1 MMCHS
6 LNKYFYNSKYPI
18 FSLSK
23 IDNLKYKED
32 EFNNFCFDCGK
43 MNPEL
48 ISINNGIFICK
59 KCGMDHMLFP
69 GGASILIK
77 NDISSLSDKEIKL
90 LQYGGNKKL
99 YDFIYSQCPTL
110 MNLPRRF
117 LYTSPLLNFY
127 QNKLEESVNKVQNN
141 KNFCPNKLCNLQI
154 NPNYSVKE
162 IINNSLK
169 KYHRDFFNT
178 EILNE
183 NNDSEFNNTVKYKL
197 DDDKSKSHKFNQR
210 TNNTNANTISNSN
223 TLTYISERT
232 NDNYNYNT
240 KKSNDSKNRIGLKI
254 NNIIYNKPKISNGLN
269 ILKNEKNK
277 YDINNK
283 NFRYSA
289 CISNTI
295 DNTIDNNYYSNNSID
310 FKKLSYNSLLKG
322 YENYQ
327 KYNNTEFY
335 FRTKNEYDN
344 NITNKKMFS
353 TIDSNFYDYKKENI
367 RQNIINRYDSYNSI
381 TRRNKSE
388 RKIREIIIKKNM
400 NKLKNNIDNLM
411 TLSNNP
417 RKPITVNLKVHNSP
431 LENSL
436 NDRYIS
442 KKHSTDFDMKEI
454 RNYND
459 KRNIK
464 TFEINN
470 RYRTTNRNIID
481 YMNKNSKNTKNYNG
495 KILKKININKI
506 NNNKNNINNSI
517 NKDSKN
523 GRIFRNLNKENFDS
537 KQNIKVNKTFEHRRS
552 ISNYLFNK
560 NKLDLKEMKKIYIK
574 NRIKNPKE
582 KNLNINES
590 QEMKTINNNLFL
602 RDNVDQFQILPC
614 IIHKKNENI
623 KRRNKVIIGRNNS
636 INEYKTESKNINN
649 SEEVLNGETFKYS
662 IRNKY
667 KREKAI
673 QN

>member
-6 LNKYFYNSKYPI
+6 LNKFYYNSKYPI
-18 FSLSK
+18 FSLNK

-77 NDISSLSDKEIKL
+77 NDINLLSDKEIKL

-99 YDFIYSQCPTL
+99 YDFIYNQCPTL

-141 KNFCPNKLCNLQI
+141 KNFCPNKFNDLYI

-169 KYHRDFFNT
+169 NYHRDLFNT

-183 NNDSEFNNTVKYKL
+183 NNDIEFNNSIKYKL
-197 DDDKSKSHKFNQR
+197 DDENTKSHKFNQR

-232 NDNYNYNT
+232 NDNCNYNT
-240 KKSNDSKNRIGLKI
+240 RKSIESKKRLGLKKNI
-254 NNIIYNKPKISNGLN
+254 IIYNKPKIPNGLN
-269 ILKNEKNK
+269 ILKNEKYK
-277 YDINNK
+277 FEISNK
-283 NFRYSA
+283 NSKYNTF
-289 CISNTI
+289 ISNTI
-295 DNTIDNNYYSNNSID
+295 DNTNDNNYYTNNSID

-322 YENYQ
+322 YETHQ
-327 KYNNTEFY
+327 KYNNTELY
-335 FRTKNEYDN
+335 FRTKNDNDN

-353 TIDSNFYDYKKENI
+353 TIDSNYYDYKTENI
-367 RQNIINRYDSYNSI
+367 RQNIINRYDSNNSI
-381 TRRNKSE
+381 TRRNNSE

-400 NKLKNNIDNLM
+400 NKLKNNKDSLM

-417 RKPITVNLKVHNSP
+417 RKPITVNLKIHNTIDH
-431 LENSL
+431 SL
-436 NDRYIS
+436 NDKYIS
-442 KKHSTDFDMKEI
+442 NKYSTDFEMKEI

-459 KRNIK
+459 KSKIK
-464 TFEINN
+464 KIEIKD
-470 RYRTTNRNIID
+470 RYGTTNRNMID
-481 YMNKNSKNTKNYNG
+481 YMNKKSKIIKNYNG
-495 KILKKININKI
+495 KILKQNNINKI
-506 NNNKNNINNSI
+506 NNNSI
-517 NKDSKN
+517 NKNINKNIKN
-523 GRIFRNLNKENFDS
+523 GRIFRNLKNENIDS
-537 KQNIKVNKTFEHRRS
+537 KINIKVNKTFEHRRS

-560 NKLDLKEMKKIYIK
+560 NKMDLKEMKKIYIK
-574 NRIKNPKE
+574 NRINNPRE
-582 KNLNINES
+582 KNINKSES
-590 QEMKTINNNLFL
+590 EIKTINNNFFFK
-602 RDNVDQFQILPC
+602 DHVDQFQILPY
-614 IIHKKNENI
+614 IIHKKNENN
-623 KRRNKVIIGRNNS
+623 KRENNVKIGRINS
-636 INEYKTESKNINN
+636 FNEYKEDIKNINN
-649 SEEVLNGETFKYS
+649 SKEQVNGETFKYS
-662 IRNKY
+662 IRKKY
-667 KREKAI
+667 KKEKEKRKSK
-673 QN
+673 

>member
-1 MMCHS
+1 MCHS
-6 LNKYFYNSKYPI
+6 LNKFYYNSKYPI
-18 FSLSK
+18 FSLNK

-77 NDISSLSDKEIKL
+77 NDINLLSDKEIKF

-99 YDFIYSQCPTL
+99 YDFIYNQCPTL

-141 KNFCPNKLCNLQI
+141 KNFCPNKFNDLYI

-169 KYHRDFFNT
+169 NYHRDLFNT

-183 NNDSEFNNTVKYKL
+183 NNDIEFNNSIKYKL
-197 DDDKSKSHKFNQR
+197 DDENTKSHKFNQR

-232 NDNYNYNT
+232 NDNCNYNT
-240 KKSNDSKNRIGLKI
+240 RKSIESKKRLGLKKNI
-254 NNIIYNKPKISNGLN
+254 IIYNKPKIPNGLN
-269 ILKNEKNK
+269 ILKNEKYK
-277 YDINNK
+277 FEISNK
-283 NFRYSA
+283 NSKYNTF
-289 CISNTI
+289 ISNTI
-295 DNTIDNNYYSNNSID
+295 DNTNDNNYYTNNSID

-322 YENYQ
+322 YETHQ
-327 KYNNTEFY
+327 KYNNTELY
-335 FRTKNEYDN
+335 FRTKNDNDN

-353 TIDSNFYDYKKENI
+353 TIDSNYYDYKTENI
-367 RQNIINRYDSYNSI
+367 RQNIINRYDSNNSI
-381 TRRNKSE
+381 TRRNNSE

-400 NKLKNNIDNLM
+400 NKLKNNKDSLM

-417 RKPITVNLKVHNSP
+417 RKPITVNLKIHNTIDH
-431 LENSL
+431 SL
-436 NDRYIS
+436 NDKYIS
-442 KKHSTDFDMKEI
+442 NKYSTDFEMKEI

-459 KRNIK
+459 KSKIK
-464 TFEINN
+464 KIEIKD
-470 RYRTTNRNIID
+470 RYGTTNRNMID
-481 YMNKNSKNTKNYNG
+481 YMNKKSTIIKNYNG
-495 KILKKININKI
+495 KILKQNNINKI
-506 NNNKNNINNSI
+506 NNNSI
-517 NKDSKN
+517 NKNINKNIKN
-523 GRIFRNLNKENFDS
+523 GRIFRNLKNENIDS
-537 KQNIKVNKTFEHRRS
+537 KINIKVNKTFEHRRS

-560 NKLDLKEMKKIYIK
+560 NKMDLKEMKKIYIK
-574 NRIKNPKE
+574 NRINNPRE
-582 KNLNINES
+582 KNINKSES
-590 QEMKTINNNLFL
+590 EIKTINNNFFFK
-602 RDNVDQFQILPC
+602 DHVDQFQILPY
-614 IIHKKNENI
+614 IIHKKNENN
-623 KRRNKVIIGRNNS
+623 KRENNVKIGRINS
-636 INEYKTESKNINN
+636 FNEYKEDIKNINN
-649 SEEVLNGETFKYS
+649 SKEQVNGETFKYS
-662 IRNKY
+662 IRKKY
-667 KREKAI
+667 KKEKEKRKSK
-673 QN
+673 

>member
-99 YDFIYSQCPTL
+99 YDFIYNQCPTL

-400 NKLKNNIDNLM
+400 NKLKNNIGNLM

-464 TFEINN
+464 AFEINN

-495 KILKKININKI
+495 KILKKNNINKI

-537 KQNIKVNKTFEHRRS
+537 KQNIKVNKTFEHR
-552 ISNYLFNK
+552 
-560 NKLDLKEMKKIYIK
+560 
-574 NRIKNPKE
+574 
-582 KNLNINES
+582 
-590 QEMKTINNNLFL
+590 
-602 RDNVDQFQILPC
+602 
-614 IIHKKNENI
+614 
-623 KRRNKVIIGRNNS
+623 
-636 INEYKTESKNINN
+636 
-649 SEEVLNGETFKYS
+649 
-662 IRNKY
+662 
-667 KREKAI
+667 
-673 QN
+673 

>member
-1 MMCHS
+1 MCHS
-6 LNKYFYNSKYPI
+6 LNKFYYNSKYPI
-18 FSLSK
+18 FSLNK

-99 YDFIYSQCPTL
+99 YDFIYNQCPTL

-141 KNFCPNKLCNLQI
+141 KNFCPNKFNDLYI

-169 KYHRDFFNT
+169 NYHRDLFNT

-183 NNDSEFNNTVKYKL
+183 NNDIEFNNSIKYKL
-197 DDDKSKSHKFNQR
+197 DDENTKSHKFNQR

-232 NDNYNYNT
+232 NDNCNYNT
-240 KKSNDSKNRIGLKI
+240 RKSIESKKRLGLKKNI
-254 NNIIYNKPKISNGLN
+254 IIYNKPKIPNGLN
-269 ILKNEKNK
+269 ILKNEKYK
-277 YDINNK
+277 FEISNK
-283 NFRYSA
+283 NSKYNTF
-289 CISNTI
+289 ISNTI
-295 DNTIDNNYYSNNSID
+295 DNTNDNNYYTNNSID

-322 YENYQ
+322 YETHQ
-327 KYNNTEFY
+327 KYNNTELY
-335 FRTKNEYDN
+335 FRTKNDNDN

-353 TIDSNFYDYKKENI
+353 TIDSNYYDYKTENI
-367 RQNIINRYDSYNSI
+367 RQNIINRYDSNNSI
-381 TRRNKSE
+381 TRRNNSE

-400 NKLKNNIDNLM
+400 NKLKNNKDSLM

-417 RKPITVNLKVHNSP
+417 RKPITVNLKIHNTIDH
-431 LENSL
+431 SL
-436 NDRYIS
+436 NDKYIS
-442 KKHSTDFDMKEI
+442 NKYSTDFEMKEI

-459 KRNIK
+459 KSKIK
-464 TFEINN
+464 KIEIKD
-470 RYRTTNRNIID
+470 RYGTTNRNMID
-481 YMNKNSKNTKNYNG
+481 YMNKKSTIIKNYNG
-495 KILKKININKI
+495 KILKQNNINKI
-506 NNNKNNINNSI
+506 NNNSI
-517 NKDSKN
+517 NKNINKNIKN
-523 GRIFRNLNKENFDS
+523 GRIFRNLKNENIDS
-537 KQNIKVNKTFEHRRS
+537 KINIKVNKTFEHRRS

-560 NKLDLKEMKKIYIK
+560 NKMDLKEMKKIYIK
-574 NRIKNPKE
+574 NRINNPRE
-582 KNLNINES
+582 KNINKSES
-590 QEMKTINNNLFL
+590 EIKTINNNFFFK
-602 RDNVDQFQILPC
+602 DHVDQFQILPY
-614 IIHKKNENI
+614 IIHKKNENN
-623 KRRNKVIIGRNNS
+623 KRENNVKIGRINS
-636 INEYKTESKNINN
+636 FNEYKEDIKNINN
-649 SEEVLNGETFKYS
+649 SKEQVNGETFKYS
-662 IRNKY
+662 IRKKY
-667 KREKAI
+667 KKEKEKRKSK
-673 QN
+673 

>member
-1 MMCHS
+1 MCHS
-6 LNKYFYNSKYPI
+6 LNKFYYNSKYPI
-18 FSLSK
+18 FSLNK

-77 NDISSLSDKEIKL
+77 NDINLLSDKEIKL

-99 YDFIYSQCPTL
+99 YDFIYNQCPTL

-141 KNFCPNKLCNLQI
+141 KNFCPNKFNDLYI

-169 KYHRDFFNT
+169 NYHRDLFNT

-183 NNDSEFNNTVKYKL
+183 NNDIEFNNSIKYKL
-197 DDDKSKSHKFNQR
+197 DDENTQSHKFNQR

-232 NDNYNYNT
+232 NDNCNYNT
-240 KKSNDSKNRIGLKI
+240 RKSIESKKRLGLKKNI
-254 NNIIYNKPKISNGLN
+254 IIYNKPKIPNGLN
-269 ILKNEKNK
+269 ILKNEKYK
-277 YDINNK
+277 FEISNK
-283 NFRYSA
+283 NSKYNTF
-289 CISNTI
+289 ISNTI
-295 DNTIDNNYYSNNSID
+295 DNTNDNNYYTNNSID

-322 YENYQ
+322 YETHQ
-327 KYNNTEFY
+327 KYNNTELY
-335 FRTKNEYDN
+335 FRTKNDNDN

-353 TIDSNFYDYKKENI
+353 TIDSNYYDYKTENI
-367 RQNIINRYDSYNSI
+367 RQNIINRYDSNDSI
-381 TRRNKSE
+381 TRRNNSE

-400 NKLKNNIDNLM
+400 NKLKNNKDSLM

-417 RKPITVNLKVHNSP
+417 RKPITVNLKIHNTIDH
-431 LENSL
+431 SL
-436 NDRYIS
+436 NDKYIS
-442 KKHSTDFDMKEI
+442 NKYSTDFEMKEI

-459 KRNIK
+459 KSKIK
-464 TFEINN
+464 KIEIKD
-470 RYRTTNRNIID
+470 RYGTTNRNMID
-481 YMNKNSKNTKNYNG
+481 YMNKKSTIIKNYNG
-495 KILKKININKI
+495 KILKQNNINKI
-506 NNNKNNINNSI
+506 NNNSI
-517 NKDSKN
+517 NKNINKNIKN
-523 GRIFRNLNKENFDS
+523 GRIFRNLKNENIDS
-537 KQNIKVNKTFEHRRS
+537 KINIKVNKTFEHRRS

-560 NKLDLKEMKKIYIK
+560 NKMDLKEMKKIYIK
-574 NRIKNPKE
+574 NRINNPRE
-582 KNLNINES
+582 KNINKSES
-590 QEMKTINNNLFL
+590 EIKTINNNFFFK
-602 RDNVDQFQILPC
+602 DHVDQFQILPY
-614 IIHKKNENI
+614 IIHKKNENN
-623 KRRNKVIIGRNNS
+623 KRENNVKIGRINS
-636 INEYKTESKNINN
+636 FNEYKEDIKNINN
-649 SEEVLNGETFKYS
+649 SKEQANGETFKYS
-662 IRNKY
+662 IRKKY
-667 KREKAI
+667 KKEKEKRKSK
-673 QN
+673 

>member
-6 LNKYFYNSKYPI
+6 LNKFYYNSKYPI
-18 FSLSK
+18 FSLNK

-77 NDISSLSDKEIKL
+77 NDINLLSDKEIKL

-99 YDFIYSQCPTL
+99 YDFIYNQCPTL

-141 KNFCPNKLCNLQI
+141 KNFCPNKFNDLYI

-169 KYHRDFFNT
+169 NYHRDLFNT

-183 NNDSEFNNTVKYKL
+183 NNDIEFNNSIKYKL
-197 DDDKSKSHKFNQR
+197 DDENTKSHKFNQR

-232 NDNYNYNT
+232 NDNCNYNT
-240 KKSNDSKNRIGLKI
+240 RKSIESKKRLGLKKNI
-254 NNIIYNKPKISNGLN
+254 IIYNKPKIPNGLN
-269 ILKNEKNK
+269 ILKNEKYK
-277 YDINNK
+277 FEISNK
-283 NFRYSA
+283 NSKYNTF
-289 CISNTI
+289 ISNTI
-295 DNTIDNNYYSNNSID
+295 DNTNDNNYYTNNSID

-322 YENYQ
+322 YETHQ
-327 KYNNTEFY
+327 KYNNTELY
-335 FRTKNEYDN
+335 FRTKNDNDN

-353 TIDSNFYDYKKENI
+353 TIDSNYYDYKTENI
-367 RQNIINRYDSYNSI
+367 RQNIINRYDSNNSI
-381 TRRNKSE
+381 TRRNNSE

-400 NKLKNNIDNLM
+400 NKLKNNKDSLM

-417 RKPITVNLKVHNSP
+417 RKPITVNLKIHNTIDH
-431 LENSL
+431 SL
-436 NDRYIS
+436 NDKYIS
-442 KKHSTDFDMKEI
+442 NKYSTDFEMKEI

-459 KRNIK
+459 KSKIK
-464 TFEINN
+464 KIEIKD
-470 RYRTTNRNIID
+470 RYGTTNRNMID
-481 YMNKNSKNTKNYNG
+481 YMNKKSKIIKNYNG
-495 KILKKININKI
+495 KILKQNNINKI
-506 NNNKNNINNSI
+506 NNNSI
-517 NKDSKN
+517 NKNINKNIKN
-523 GRIFRNLNKENFDS
+523 GRIFRNLKNENIDS
-537 KQNIKVNKTFEHRRS
+537 KINIKVNKTFEHRRS

-560 NKLDLKEMKKIYIK
+560 NKMDLKEMKKIYIK
-574 NRIKNPKE
+574 NRINNPRE
-582 KNLNINES
+582 KNINKSES
-590 QEMKTINNNLFL
+590 EIKTINNNFFFK
-602 RDNVDQFQILPC
+602 DHVDQFQILPY
-614 IIHKKNENI
+614 IIHKKNENN
-623 KRRNKVIIGRNNS
+623 KRENNVKIGRINS
-636 INEYKTESKNINN
+636 FNEYKEDIKNINN
-649 SEEVLNGETFKYS
+649 FKEQVNGETFKYS
-662 IRNKY
+662 IRKKY
-667 KREKAI
+667 KKEKEKRKSK
-673 QN
+673 

>member
-1 MMCHS
+1 MCHS
-6 LNKYFYNSKYPI
+6 LNKFYYNSKYPI
-18 FSLSK
+18 FSLNK

-77 NDISSLSDKEIKL
+77 NDINLLSDKEIKL

-99 YDFIYSQCPTL
+99 YDFIYNQCPTL

-141 KNFCPNKLCNLQI
+141 KNFCPNKFNDLYI

-169 KYHRDFFNT
+169 NYHRDLFNT

-183 NNDSEFNNTVKYKL
+183 NNDIEFNNSVKYKL
-197 DDDKSKSHKFNQR
+197 DDENTKSHKFNQR

-232 NDNYNYNT
+232 NDNCNYNT
-240 KKSNDSKNRIGLKI
+240 RKSIESKKRLGLKKNI
-254 NNIIYNKPKISNGLN
+254 IIYNKPKIPNGLN
-269 ILKNEKNK
+269 ILKNEKYK
-277 YDINNK
+277 FEISNK
-283 NFRYSA
+283 NSKYNTF
-289 CISNTI
+289 ISNTI
-295 DNTIDNNYYSNNSID
+295 DNTNDNNYYTNNSID

-322 YENYQ
+322 YETHQ
-327 KYNNTEFY
+327 KYNNTELY
-335 FRTKNEYDN
+335 FRTKNDNDN

-353 TIDSNFYDYKKENI
+353 TIDSNYYDYKTENI
-367 RQNIINRYDSYNSI
+367 RQNIINRYDSNNSI
-381 TRRNKSE
+381 TRRNNSE

-400 NKLKNNIDNLM
+400 NKLKNNKDSLM

-417 RKPITVNLKVHNSP
+417 RKPITVNLKIHNTIDH
-431 LENSL
+431 SL
-436 NDRYIS
+436 NDKYIS
-442 KKHSTDFDMKEI
+442 NKYSTDFEMKEI

-459 KRNIK
+459 KSKIK
-464 TFEINN
+464 KIEIKD
-470 RYRTTNRNIID
+470 RYGTTNRNMID
-481 YMNKNSKNTKNYNG
+481 YMNKKSKIIKNYNG
-495 KILKKININKI
+495 KILKQNNINKI
-506 NNNKNNINNSI
+506 NNNSI
-517 NKDSKN
+517 NKNINKNIKN
-523 GRIFRNLNKENFDS
+523 GRIFRNLKNENIDS
-537 KQNIKVNKTFEHRRS
+537 KINIKVNKTFEHRRS

-560 NKLDLKEMKKIYIK
+560 NKMDLKEMKKIYIK
-574 NRIKNPKE
+574 NRINNPRE
-582 KNLNINES
+582 KNINKSES
-590 QEMKTINNNLFL
+590 EIKTINNNFFFK
-602 RDNVDQFQILPC
+602 DHVDQFQILPY
-614 IIHKKNENI
+614 IIHKKNENN
-623 KRRNKVIIGRNNS
+623 KRENNVKIGRINS
-636 INEYKTESKNINN
+636 FNEYKEDIKNINN
-649 SEEVLNGETFKYS
+649 SKEQVNGETFKYS
-662 IRNKY
+662 IRKKY
-667 KREKAI
+667 KKEKEKRKSK
-673 QN
+673 

>member
-6 LNKYFYNSKYPI
+6 LNKFYYNSKYPI
-18 FSLSK
+18 FSLNK

-77 NDISSLSDKEIKL
+77 NDINLLSDKEIKF

-99 YDFIYSQCPTL
+99 YDFIYNQCPTL

-141 KNFCPNKLCNLQI
+141 KNFCPNKFNDLYI

-169 KYHRDFFNT
+169 NYHRDLFNT

-183 NNDSEFNNTVKYKL
+183 NNDIEFNNSIKYKL
-197 DDDKSKSHKFNQR
+197 DDENTKSHKFNQR

-232 NDNYNYNT
+232 NDNCNYNT
-240 KKSNDSKNRIGLKI
+240 RKSIESKKRLGLKKNI
-254 NNIIYNKPKISNGLN
+254 IIYNKPKIPNGLN
-269 ILKNEKNK
+269 ILKNEKYK
-277 YDINNK
+277 FEISNK
-283 NFRYSA
+283 NSKYNTF
-289 CISNTI
+289 ISNTI
-295 DNTIDNNYYSNNSID
+295 DNTNDNNYYTNNSID

-322 YENYQ
+322 YETHQ
-327 KYNNTEFY
+327 KYNNTELY
-335 FRTKNEYDN
+335 FRTKNDNDN

-353 TIDSNFYDYKKENI
+353 TIDSNYYDYKTENI
-367 RQNIINRYDSYNSI
+367 RQNIINRYDSNNSI
-381 TRRNKSE
+381 TRRNNSE

-400 NKLKNNIDNLM
+400 NKLKNNKDSLM

-417 RKPITVNLKVHNSP
+417 RKPITVNLKIHNTIDH
-431 LENSL
+431 SL
-436 NDRYIS
+436 NDKYIS
-442 KKHSTDFDMKEI
+442 NKYSTDFEMKEI

-459 KRNIK
+459 KSKIK
-464 TFEINN
+464 KIEIKD
-470 RYRTTNRNIID
+470 RYGTTNRNMID
-481 YMNKNSKNTKNYNG
+481 YMNKKSKIIKNYNG
-495 KILKKININKI
+495 KILKQNNINKI
-506 NNNKNNINNSI
+506 NNNSI
-517 NKDSKN
+517 NKNINKNIKN
-523 GRIFRNLNKENFDS
+523 GRIFRNLKNENIDS
-537 KQNIKVNKTFEHRRS
+537 KINIKVNKTFEHRRS

-560 NKLDLKEMKKIYIK
+560 NKMDLKEMKKIYIK
-574 NRIKNPKE
+574 NRINNPRE
-582 KNLNINES
+582 KNINKSES
-590 QEMKTINNNLFL
+590 EIKTINNNFFFK
-602 RDNVDQFQILPC
+602 DHVDQFQILPY
-614 IIHKKNENI
+614 IIHKKNENN
-623 KRRNKVIIGRNNS
+623 KRENNVKIGRINS
-636 INEYKTESKNINN
+636 FNEYKEDIKNINN
-649 SEEVLNGETFKYS
+649 SKEQVNGETFKYS
-662 IRNKY
+662 IRKKY
-667 KREKAI
+667 KKEKEKRKSK
-673 QN
+673 